1 MTRNDGGLGAAPLL
15 LLAAV
20 LGATGCG
27 GRTPPLAHTHPNARA
42 LAAAVLDAL
51 HSQDASRLRD
61 LALDEREFRDQVW
74 RELPAARPE
83 RNVPFSYAWGE
94 LRLKSAHALNA
105 RLAEHGGRAYELLRV
120 EHGETTK
127 YDTFV
132 VHRDNVLIVR
142 TADGVEQP
150 LHLYGSTIEKGGT
163 FKVFSYVTD

>member
-1 MTRNDGGLGAAPLL
+1 MTGAVRIVPL

-20 LGATGCG
+20 LGTSGCG
-27 GRTPPLAHTHPNARA
+27 NRTPPLAHASADARA

-51 HSQDASRLRD
+51 HARDASRLRD
-61 LALDEREFRDQVW
+61 LALSEREFRDHVW
-74 RELPAARPE
+74 RELPVARPE

-94 LRLKSAHALNA
+94 LRQKSSQSLNDC
-105 RLAEHGGRAYELLRV
+105 LAEHGGRAYELLRV
-120 EHGETTK
+120 EHGETTR

-142 TADGVEQP
+142 TADGAEQP
-150 LHLYGSTIEKGGT
+150 LHVYGSTIEKGGT